1 MPQSKTTNYP
11 KIELRLSQSLKSST
25 SKEIFLMPLF
35 GAYQSERR
43 SEQLITEIVKSR
55 LFKRERETITTRIV
69 YKKGLDCGKLKFQI
83 LFLN

>member
-1 MPQSKTTNYP
+1 MA
-11 KIELRLSQSLKSST
+11 
-25 SKEIFLMPLF
+25 LF